1 MRNKSPETGLTEFE
15 SHLLSLIWRNQP
27 TTAYQVRQGFAQ
39 SPTRSAALSQ
49 GSVYPA
55 VERLKS
61 RGYVRSVPTE
71 DRRKTEQLSC
81 TAAGEKVLKDWL
93 FRLPSHLPE
102 DPLRSRVIAL
112 ALLGA
117 KERADWVKSAKTA
130 LLEDLAKVDEFAA
143 DYRSALYELAH
154 DNARSALLAR
164 IRWLERVESK
174 LDSID

>member
-27 TTAYQVRQGFAQ
+27 TTAYQIRQGFAQ
-39 SPTRSAALSQ
+39 SPTRNAALSQ

-61 RGYVRSVPTE
+61 RGYVRAETTE

-81 TAAGEKVLKDWL
+81 TKAGEKVLKDWL
-93 FRLPSHLPE
+93 FRLPTHLPE

-112 ALLGA
+112 QLLPA
-117 KERADWVKSAKTA
+117 AERASWVKSAKAA

-143 DYRSALYELAH
+143 DYRSPFYELAH
-154 DNARSALLAR
+154 DNARSSLLAR

-174 LDSID
+174 LSSID